1 MAPLPAELR
10 PAPPAADQPV
20 PPDDP
25 ARSSKTAEPDPDWH
39 PTENPKSTLVP
50 GQMRSDR
57 EEVPAPFTKED
68 ADKAEIAEAGL
79 RSSRSLTASS
89 CQVYWPSWFQ
99 VCGAIRDKYNSLGGP
114 ASFLSY
120 PTSGNIVNP
129 GGTGERVTFAN
140 GPIYWSAAT
149 GAHPVVNSF
158 LNRWGIHGYEAGWL
172 KYPTTDEVVL
182 PDGGRR
188 QEFQEGAIYVAFQN
202 AIGSAIRNGPLRD
215 KYNSVGGL
223 APGGTLLGYPIQDQ
237 IGLPDGQGQMDRF
250 ERGVIYW
257 HPAHGA
263 HPISGPLLTQWERAG
278 YEQGTY
284 GYPISDQV
292 SHPNIAV
299 EQQFQNGRIYSPG
312 LQLPLGTTGLSLYF
326 GVPSAAPLQPAAL
339 SNGIVLHGDG
349 LDVKFR
355 PMESNAVEIGLD
367 ITTAQ
372 ASSTFKL
379 ALALPSGYTLQSGSG
394 RVNLLSPT
402 GVVLGAVGHPIAVD
416 AGGQLVNVQVSASGA
431 EITYQFA
438 PFTAFPIQSVSDSV
452 TEAPGK
458 IADQVQ
464 RWWGTGIQQRQ
475 VCEANP
481 VDCMRAKPYVDV
493 SIKQAKEAFPERNG
507 EEDNRTDAARHCMW
521 MGYSTERANA
531 DFARQM
537 GTAHELDVPGSEE
550 AGMMDRYNNKTGID
564 VGLRNEDNPDGIHTT
579 CVQYAREAR
588 IVPDPRTIDLSNPNT
603 NDLIALRHP

>member
-68 ADKAEIAEAGL
+68 ADKAEIAEARL

-120 PTSGNIVNP
+120 PTSGNILNP

-215 KYNSVGGL
+215 KYNAVGGL

-257 HPAHGA
+257 HPTTGAYTIHGEILDRWA
-263 HPISGPLLTQWERAG
+263 DSG
-278 YEQGTY
+278 YESGAF
-284 GYPISDQV
+284 GYPTSEQITDA
-292 SHPNIAV
+292 NDRFK
-299 EQQFQNGRIYSPG
+299 QQFQHGEIETYTLFEGQFEWEDTAGVIKWCHFRGRTDRVHYS
-312 LQLPLGTTGLSLYF
+312 TSVINN
-326 GVPSAAPLQPAAL
+326 VPVKDTASAHVWWEA
-339 SNGIVLHGDG
+339 IKDC
-349 LDVKFR
+349 K
-355 PMESNAVEIGLD
+355 PM
-367 ITTAQ
+367 TTATVTAQ
-372 ASSTFKL
+372 
-379 ALALPSGYTLQSGSG
+379 LQSKNSAGEW
-394 RVNLLSPT
+394 VNR
-402 GVVLGAVGHPIAVD
+402 
-416 AGGQLVNVQVSASGA
+416 GA
-431 EITYQFA
+431 EKVEHSVYPGGGSANRAAANDKCIGFA
-438 PFTAFPIQSVSDSV
+438 PTTWRVVGDVDINGSPD
-452 TEAPGK
+452 AP
-458 IADQVQ
+458 DL
-464 RWWGTGIQQRQ
+464 T
-475 VCEANP
+475 
-481 VDCMRAKPYVDV
+481 Y
-493 SIKQAKEAFPERNG
+493 G
-507 EEDNRTDAARHCMW
+507 E
-521 MGYSTERANA
+521 
-531 DFARQM
+531 
-537 GTAHELDVPGSEE
+537 P
-550 AGMMDRYNNKTGID
+550 
-564 VGLRNEDNPDGIHTT
+564 
-579 CVQYAREAR
+579 R
-588 IVPDPRTIDLSNPNT
+588 IGFECG
-603 NDLIALRHP
+603 

>member
-1 MAPLPAELR
+1 MLAGTTALLVATGPTAVLAQPTTPAAPTTPTQSAPASTTQSGPASTPDRAPAAAPEAAADPCAAPTTTPAATTTTTPATDPPCETTPPAVPDWTTLTPATEALPAQVPDTPRPDTSRTDAGPAPAPAPAPAQAPPAETVAPLPAELR

-39 PTENPKSTLVP
+39 PTDNPKSTLVP

-68 ADKAEIAEAGL
+68 ADKAEIAEARL

-89 CQVYWPSWFQ
+89 CQVYWPSWFE

-120 PTSGNIVNP
+120 PTSGNILNP

-158 LNRWGIHGYEAGWL
+158 LHRWGIHGYEAGWL

-188 QEFQEGAIYVAFQN
+188 QEFQDGAIYVAFQN

-257 HPAHGA
+257 HPSHGA
-263 HPISGPLLTQWERAG
+263 HPVTGPILEAWSATG
-278 YEQGTY
+278 YESGSY
-284 GYPISDQV
+284 GYPTGDEFPFNGGVRQDFQGGAIEWN
-292 SHPNIAV
+292 PNWSIDLL
-299 EQQFQNGRIYSPG
+299 EGI
-312 LQLPLGTTGLSLYF
+312 
-326 GVPSAAPLQPAAL
+326 PSAPDARRQQ
-339 SNGIVLHGDG
+339 
-349 LDVKFR
+349 
-355 PMESNAVEIGLD
+355 AVPDSISC
-367 ITTAQ
+367 Q
-372 ASSTFKL
+372 MNPYK
-379 ALALPSGYTLQSGSG
+379 
-394 RVNLLSPT
+394 
-402 GVVLGAVGHPIAVD
+402 
-416 AGGQLVNVQVSASGA
+416 SGA
-431 EITYQFA
+431 AE
-438 PFTAFPIQSVSDSV
+438 PI
-452 TEAPGK
+452 
-458 IADQVQ
+458 
-464 RWWGTGIQQRQ
+464 
-475 VCEANP
+475 
-481 VDCMRAKPYVDV
+481 
-493 SIKQAKEAFPERNG
+493 
-507 EEDNRTDAARHCMW
+507 
-521 MGYSTERANA
+521 
-531 DFARQM
+531 
-537 GTAHELDVPGSEE
+537 VPGGPLWVTIVAEVGCSYPPDVWIATLTLWEYDGSTYREVNQTVDNTPPDYYDEYAVAAPCKPLHQYHVEFEAQGFHGNWDSEVVNSD
-550 AGMMDRYNNKTGID
+550 AQIY
-564 VGLRNEDNPDGIHTT
+564 
-579 CVQYAREAR
+579 C
-588 IVPDPRTIDLSNPNT
+588 
-603 NDLIALRHP
+603 